1 MCLQK
6 MLGAGRGRSREPL
19 RHTGQLAKTGRER
32 GRGEEAELVPAA
44 VARQLRSLP
53 CVADP
58 TADTDSDTE
67 AGSECL
73 GTRRA
78 SVDAASRAAG
88 LGGSPHL
95 HHRVGALPKGRS
107 LTNSFTIP
115 STNSALRC
123 FLRMPILLA
132 MPRRRTPSAPTTVSA
147 GGAVAVSSNSGIR

>member
-1 MCLQK
+1 MSSEDAGGRQRQK
-6 MLGAGRGRSREPL
+6 PRTVEAHGPAGKDREGKRERRRSRARP
-19 RHTGQLAKTGRER
+19 RRR
-32 GRGEEAELVPAA
+32 R
-44 VARQLRSLP
+44 RQLRSLP